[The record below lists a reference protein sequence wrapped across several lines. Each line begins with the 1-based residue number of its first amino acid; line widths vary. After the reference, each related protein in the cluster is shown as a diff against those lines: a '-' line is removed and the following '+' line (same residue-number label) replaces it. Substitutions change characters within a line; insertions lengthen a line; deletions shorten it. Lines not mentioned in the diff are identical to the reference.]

1 MITLQKTI
9 KGRLFYT
16 VLQMLM
22 ILPHFHELVLNVG
35 KRPGIETLIIRY
47 LKDSIE
53 RSKPL
58 SHSWSKEGNTMQ
70 ERINTKRGWR
80 GGSVCKG
87 ILQPGPKTRVQSLE
101 ATRRETTLATFPM
114 SVTCMLCMS
123 LSSHNTKQQTNR

>member
-87 ILQPGPKTRVQSLE
+87 ILQPGPKTRVQSLNPFQELSIVTSTCNPKARE
-101 ATRRETTLATFPM
+101 AREFPV
-114 SVTCMLCMS
+114 SDG
-123 LSSHNTKQQTNR
+123 